1 MVCIQMMELS
11 SIVRLRSLRHKV
23 LQESPF
29 MLYGWP
35 EKIGPYILCK
45 SPKLPQPS
53 DLCKVIDN
61 DEYLWLIWEMFT
73 DEKR

>member
-11 SIVRLRSLRHKV
+11 SIVRLRTLLHKI
-23 LQESPF
+23 LQESPL
-29 MLYGWP
+29 MYCWP
-35 EKIGPYILCK
+35 EKIGAYNLCK
-45 SPKLPQPS
+45 SPKRPQPS

-61 DEYLWLIWEMFT
+61 DEYLWLIWEMFM